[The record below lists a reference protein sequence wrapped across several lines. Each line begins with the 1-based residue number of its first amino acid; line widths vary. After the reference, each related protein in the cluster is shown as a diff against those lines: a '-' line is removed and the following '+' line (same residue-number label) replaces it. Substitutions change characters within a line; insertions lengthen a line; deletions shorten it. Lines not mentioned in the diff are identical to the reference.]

1 MNIIEFDQVSFAYD
15 TKLIINKVS
24 FTIHANETVAI
35 IGGSGSGKTTLLKL
49 ITGQCQ
55 ADLGSIKTFNK
66 NINNI
71 SKYELLKLRKN
82 IGMLFQFGGLFT
94 DMTVYD
100 NIAFPIIE
108 HFNFPKSLVDKIV
121 ALKLHAVGLFGA
133 EELFP
138 QQLSGGMA
146 RRVALARSIIL
157 DPKLMLYDEP
167 FTGLDPISLEVIAM
181 LIKKLTKAL
190 NQTVVIVTHDIQT
203 ALKVADRIIFLYNGS
218 IIFNGTIKEI
228 LESENPQVK
237 QFIHGKIDGPYK
249 YEYNTTLDYDSFI
262 NNKI

>member
-24 FTIHANETVAI
+24 FTINTNETVAI

-55 ADLGSIKTFNK
+55 ANSGSITTLKK
-66 NINNI
+66 DINNI
-71 SKYELLKLRKN
+71 TKYELLKLRKN
-82 IGMLFQFGGLFT
+82 IGMLFQFGALFT
-94 DMTVYD
+94 DMTVYE

-108 HFNFPKSLVDKIV
+108 HFNFPKALVDKIV

-133 EELFP
+133 EDLFP

-167 FTGLDPISLEVIAM
+167 FTGLDPISLDVIAM
-181 LIKKLTKAL
+181 LIKKLMKAL

-203 ALKVADRIIFLYNGS
+203 TLKVADRIIFLYNGS
-218 IIFNGTIKEI
+218 IIFNGTVTEI
-228 LESENPQVK
+228 LESDNPQVK
-237 QFIHGKIDGPYK
+237 QFIHGKIDGSYK
-249 YEYNTTLDYDSFI
+249 YEYNTSIDYDNFI